1 MLVFILFYDLPFAP
15 AGGVG
20 SFLVFSPTV
29 VVQAHNPRTR
39 VAQSITSQDDNR
51 TVTSD
56 MYMLHFKGFTTSIR
70 LVFFLRVFRPSHNII
85 SKIKA
90 FNMFLAYGFAIVTS
104 RAHEEGTYSFLDHA
118 FVDCLDIQPRLVRD
132 IY

>member
-29 VVQAHNPRTR
+29 AVQAHNPRTR

-56 MYMLHFKGFTTSIR
+56 MYMLYFKGFTTSIR
-70 LVFFLRVFRPSHNII
+70 LVFFSKGI
-85 SKIKA
+85 SP
-90 FNMFLAYGFAIVTS
+90 FAQ
-104 RAHEEGTYSFLDHA
+104 HYF
-118 FVDCLDIQPRLVRD
+118 
-132 IY
+132 